1 MVNSLYLKEHVS
13 NLLINAGDTVNNFF
27 AGEMD
32 AIEDTC
38 LGRSHYAFPFINEA
52 QGLS

>member
-13 NLLINAGDTVNNFF
+13 NLLISAGDTESNFF

-38 LGRSHYAFPFINEA
+38 LGRSIINEA
-52 QGLS
+52 QGAS